1 MAEIVFRALVNF
13 YAAVLSALL
22 AFERARQRL
31 YYYIGGGE

>member
-1 MAEIVFRALVNF
+1 MIFNALVSF
-13 YAAVLSALL
+13 YAHVMSALL

>member
-22 AFERARQRL
+22 AFERARIKF
-31 YYYIGGGE
+31 YYYAGGE